1 MAAYDVAIIGGGPG
15 GYVAA
20 IRAAQLGL
28 RAALFEKER
37 VGGLCLN
44 WGCIPSKALLKNA
57 DVVNYVKDAG
67 KWGISLKDPNFDFAA
82 AIDRSRQ
89 VVDTL
94 VSNVEELVRQNG
106 VDIIAGAA
114 QLEGPGRV
122 GANGETHEAKNIIIA
137 TGGGNRSLPGI
148 EPDGQVVITSREAL
162 ERRDAPGRVVII
174 GAGPVGVEFGH
185 LWASYGS
192 EVTIV
197 ELLDTLVPLEDPDVG
212 RLLKRS
218 FEARGIRCLTG
229 SRVEGVKVED
239 GKATVTVAPKSGD
252 AMELEADTVLVA
264 IGFVPYTDGLNLES
278 AGVELDDRGWVQIDE
293 HMQTNVPGVYAIGD
307 VTGKLLLAHVAM
319 AQGSLAVEH
328 IAGQRV
334 PELDYVQMP
343 RATFSQPQ
351 IGSIGYT
358 EQQAREAGFTVKT
371 GRFPLAAV
379 GRSLAVGE
387 TEGFIKVV
395 ADEATGQVLGIH
407 MIGHDVVEL
416 LGEATM
422 VALLE
427 ATTVELGFA
436 VHTHPTLS
444 EGLKE
449 AALAADS
456 QAIHIVRRRASR
468 PAAAE
473 GVSAR

>member
-20 IRAAQLGL
+20 IRAGQLGL
-28 RAALFEKER
+28 RTVLFEKER

-57 DVVNYVKDAG
+57 DVVNYVKDAS
-67 KWGISLKDPNFDFAA
+67 KWGIAAKGVTFDFAS
-82 AIDRSRQ
+82 AIDRSRK

-94 VSNVEELVRQNG
+94 VSNVEQLVKANG
-106 VDIIAGAA
+106 VDIVPAAA
-114 QLEGPGRV
+114 QLDGPGRLT
-122 GANGETHEAKNIIIA
+122 ANGESYEAKNIIIA
-137 TGGGNRSLPGI
+137 TGAGNRAIPGV
-148 EPDGQVVITSREAL
+148 ELDGRVVITSREAL
-162 ERRDAPGRVVII
+162 ARKDPPKRAVII

-197 ELLDTLVPLEDPDVG
+197 ELLDTMVPLEDADVG
-212 RLLKRS
+212 RQLKRS
-218 FEARGIRCLTG
+218 FEGRGIRCLTG
-229 SRVEGVKVED
+229 TRVDGVKVD
-239 GKATVTVAPKSGD
+239 GDTAKVRVSSEKDGES
-252 AMELEADTVLVA
+252 ELEADAVLVA
-264 IGFVPYTDGLNLES
+264 VGFLPSTAGLNLES
-278 AGVELDDRGWVQIDE
+278 AGVEIDQRGWITIDGQ
-293 HMQTNVPGVYAIGD
+293 MRTNVPGIYAIGD
-307 VTGKLLLAHVAM
+307 TTGKLLLAHVAM
-319 AQGSLAVEH
+319 AEGTIAVEH
-328 IAGQRV
+328 IAGKQV
-334 PELDYVQMP
+334 AELDYIQMP

-358 EQQAREAGFTVKT
+358 EQQARDAGYLVKV
-371 GRFPLAAV
+371 GRFPMAAI
-379 GRSLAVGE
+379 GRSVAVGE

-449 AALAADS
+449 AALAVDGE
-456 QAIHIVRRRASR
+456 AIHIARRRASR
-468 PAAAE
+468 PAAE